1 MGAGI
6 KKLHYGFVVVAC
18 CCLMMGINI
27 GLTFSCAGIFYQPV
41 CATLGVNVGVFGL
54 YMSIMYIASSLFL
67 PYAGKFIE
75 KYSARMLLS
84 VSSLVMGLT
93 FLSMAFYT
101 QVWEFYAAGAVLG
114 LTVAFLLYLSFPTL
128 INRWFR
134 TNVGLLVGICAAAS
148 GIGGM
153 VFNPLAGVIIEQYG
167 WQWAYV
173 TFAAIIILIDTPL
186 LWIFLRDYP
195 GDKGLEP
202 FGTGREEKPGKT
214 ASPAPSLT
222 YAQAK
227 QMPVFYGIIVFS
239 FLMMAISTLNLFI
252 PKYVQSLSFSIEQAS
267 YVASAVMA
275 GVTIGKLILG
285 RINDRNCTLG
295 VVITTG
301 FGIAGLMLLIGGGM
315 GMWALLTG
323 AFLFGWAYAGV
334 TVQTAML
341 TRTVFGGSDY
351 ARIYAIVSIALA
363 AGGAVASG
371 GWGLIVDATSYL
383 YIFWIGVAML
393 ALSLLLGLLALR
405 HRK

>member
-1 MGAGI
+1 MT
-6 KKLHYGFVVVAC
+6 KKIHYGFVVVAC

-41 CATLGVNVGVFGL
+41 CQTLGVKVGVFGL

-67 PYAGKFIE
+67 PYAGKLIE
-75 KYSARMLLS
+75 KYSARTLLTI
-84 VSSLVMGLT
+84 SSALMGLT
-93 FLSMAFYT
+93 FLCMAFFT
-101 QVWEFYAAGAVLG
+101 RVWEFYAAGGVLG
-114 LTVAFLLYLSFPTL
+114 VTVAFLLYLSFPTL

-153 VFNPLAGVIIEQYG
+153 AFNPIAGIIIENYG

-173 TFAAIIILIDTPL
+173 AFAAIILLVDTPL

-195 GDKGLEP
+195 RDKGLEP
-202 FGTGREEKPGKT
+202 FGKERAGRTEGS
-214 ASPAPSLT
+214 AAQLPSVPYT
-222 YAQAK
+222 KARR
-227 QMPVFYGIIVFS
+227 MPVFYGIIVFS

-275 GVTIGKLILG
+275 GVTIGKLVLG

-295 VVITTG
+295 VAITTG
-301 FGIAGLMLLIGGGM
+301 FGIAGLLLLICGRTGLWILM
-315 GMWALLTG
+315 GG

-341 TRTVFGGSDY
+341 TRTVFGGADY

-383 YIFWIGVAML
+383 CIFWIGVAML
-393 ALSLLLGLLALR
+393 AVSLLLGVMALR
-405 HRK
+405 RGQSV